1 MFGLQIGEILVILV
15 VVLLVFGPDRLPEM
29 TKQLASWVRDL
40 RQLVANARRDLN
52 VSATDLGLDE
62 DDIRTLR
69 ALRNPKSFIRD
80 KVLDGVDVN
89 DFDLKKLATED
100 GTPAGGAS
108 ANGSSAAGSA
118 GQQNGSGT
126 SDSTPAP
133 AAFDP
138 DAT

>member
-40 RQLVANARRDLN
+40 RQLVANARRDLR
-52 VSATDLGLDE
+52 VSASDLGLE
-62 DDIRTLR
+62 EEDIRTLR
-69 ALRNPKSFIRD
+69 QLRNPKAFVRD
-80 KVLDGVDVN
+80 KVLDGADL
-89 DFDLKKLATED
+89 DEFDLNQLAAED
-100 GTPAGGAS
+100 NAS
-108 ANGSSAAGSA
+108 SRRPNTNGQSA
-118 GQQNGSGT
+118 GTVKRDTGAQ
-126 SDSTPAP
+126 P